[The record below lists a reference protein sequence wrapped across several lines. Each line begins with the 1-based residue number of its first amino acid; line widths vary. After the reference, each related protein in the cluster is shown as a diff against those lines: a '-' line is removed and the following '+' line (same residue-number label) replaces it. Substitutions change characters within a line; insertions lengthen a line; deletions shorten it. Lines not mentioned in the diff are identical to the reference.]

1 MFRFTKYWGNINNH
15 REIILKMQI
24 LMIHEIIYAIVKCST
39 RSCPHS
45 RIIIKLVARVTRR
58 VPLVKSEPPT
68 FPEHLSSWML
78 IVGFVLLIFSFL
90 SIIVCHVVRWRLA
103 NVLLPFTA
111 SDYPFSIFIFSEVII
126 KCSTAW
132 TRFEDETYLFS
143 SSFQIV
149 AMIVW

>member
-1 MFRFTKYWGNINNH
+1 MFRFTKYWGNINNR

-68 FPEHLSSWML
+68 LPEHLSSWDVISGGRVAQSLVFCRSLFVML
-78 IVGFVLLIFSFL
+78 FVDAWPMSFHL
-90 SIIVCHVVRWRLA
+90 QPPITPLA
-103 NVLLPFTA
+103 
-111 SDYPFSIFIFSEVII
+111 
-126 KCSTAW
+126 
-132 TRFEDETYLFS
+132 S
-143 SSFQIV
+143 SYFLKL
-149 AMIVW
+149 